1 MGDKEEDREAGRQRR
16 LDFGP
21 VKHGKG
27 LQAEKDQTARH
38 VDNGKVKEGG
48 KRNI

>member
-16 LDFGP
+16 LELAP

-27 LQAEKDQTARH
+27 LQAEKRSNRAACR
-38 VDNGKVKEGG
+38 
-48 KRNI
+48 